1 MIVTKFIIFQN
12 TEVSMRE
19 VTLFLHTQK
28 IQRHESAVGK
38 AIGTALASARQT
50 LNRLVR
56 RARLLGH

>member
-1 MIVTKFIIFQN
+1 MIITKFTIFQN
-12 TEVSMRE
+12 TEVFMRE

-28 IQRHESAVGK
+28 IQRHESTVGK
-38 AIGTALASARQT
+38 VLGAALASARQT

>member
-1 MIVTKFIIFQN
+1 MIIIKFIIFQN
-12 TEVSMRE
+12 EVAMRE

-38 AIGTALASARQT
+38 ALGTALTSARQR

-56 RARLLGH
+56 RARLLGR

>member
-1 MIVTKFIIFQN
+1 
-12 TEVSMRE
+12 MRE